1 MRRGGAWVVPRRQG
15 RKKKT
20 CLWVIHF
27 YHINAQKISILLNVV
42 HHHRL
47 YASFA
52 TGHAAMEI
60 NVPSLPGRPL
70 LSKLRMRQ
78 DVAPLF
84 MLIMHFKKN
93 Q

>member
-60 NVPSLPGRPL
+60 NVPSLPGRP
-70 LSKLRMRQ
+70 RPVVQ
-78 DVAPLF
+78 TPNATGCCAIIYANNAF
-84 MLIMHFKKN
+84 
-93 Q
+93 